1 MGLPHAHLENVNR
14 FSLMSNML
22 TPQDLKNNGALHA
35 TVQDIYF
42 DYSKDEEQKSRRG
55 L

>member
-1 MGLPHAHLENVNR
+1 
-14 FSLMSNML
+14 MSNML

-42 DYSKDEEQKSRRG
+42 DYSEDEEQKWVVSFSSRMADVTYHAT